1 VKQRILKKLWRAM
14 TMNFTYAALLC
25 LGASLVLMLFGPPA
39 VEAAGDPA
47 KGKAAYDKYC
57 MACHGPQGKG
67 DGPAGK
73 MLKPPAADFTS
84 ADSKKKS
91 EEDLRQVVENGKP
104 GTAMGPWK
112 SQLSDAD
119 IKDVLA
125 YLITLRK

>member
-1 VKQRILKKLWRAM
+1 MWRAR
-14 TMNFTYAALLC
+14 TMNFRSA
-25 LGASLVLMLFGPPA
+25 MLFCLVVSLGLIFVRPLPL
-39 VEAAGDPA
+39 EAAGDSA
-47 KGKAAYDKYC
+47 KGKAAYEKYC

-84 ADSKKKS
+84 AESKKKS